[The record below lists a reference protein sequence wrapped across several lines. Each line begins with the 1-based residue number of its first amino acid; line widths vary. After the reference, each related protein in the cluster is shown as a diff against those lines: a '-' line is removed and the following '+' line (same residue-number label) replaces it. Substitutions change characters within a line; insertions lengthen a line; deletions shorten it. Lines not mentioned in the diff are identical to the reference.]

1 MEVTTLVRDE
11 FSQRAFALSV
21 AGSVHPGGHPPIYL
35 TAACA
40 YISFVS
46 PHHDPIL
53 LFESV
58 ARVIDKLL
66 ASPSNATEKGTNQ
79 ELRESFFLK
88 RRTVGWEFTA
98 GSRVGALRLER
109 SVGAR
114 PSTCAGVLRA
124 FFNLALLS
132 PLLLHT
138 RCCFPSSR
146 TRDFPFSL
154 LTGGVFGE
162 RMIRHR
168 CRDSSIKL
176 T

>member
-35 TAACA
+35 TEACA

-58 ARVIDKLL
+58 ARVL

-79 ELRESFFLK
+79 ELRESFFFEEK
-88 RRTVGWEFTA
+88 NG
-98 GSRVGALRLER
+98 RLGIHGR
-109 SVGAR
+109 
-114 PSTCAGVLRA
+114 
-124 FFNLALLS
+124 
-132 PLLLHT
+132 
-138 RCCFPSSR
+138 
-146 TRDFPFSL
+146 
-154 LTGGVFGE
+154 
-162 RMIRHR
+162 
-168 CRDSSIKL
+168 
-176 T
+176 

>member
-79 ELRESFFLK
+79 ELRESFFFEEK
-88 RRTVGWEFTA
+88 NG
-98 GSRVGALRLER
+98 RLGIHGR
-109 SVGAR
+109 
-114 PSTCAGVLRA
+114 
-124 FFNLALLS
+124 
-132 PLLLHT
+132 
-138 RCCFPSSR
+138 
-146 TRDFPFSL
+146 
-154 LTGGVFGE
+154 
-162 RMIRHR
+162 
-168 CRDSSIKL
+168 
-176 T
+176 